1 MPRRVSGAGRVTV
14 ATRKAHADPFEVQA
28 AQWIVQLTDDDKQAC
43 ATAAAGFAA
52 WKAADPRHAAAAA
65 GMERLLAQLDG
76 LRDQAG
82 GSMGPA
88 GAGLAAAVARPPS
101 RARRHAAS
109 VLGMA
114 LGVALVLGVP
124 AWLALQHYSAAYL
137 LADIRVAG
145 GEWRSH
151 TLADGSRITLNGGSA
166 VNVRYDGARR
176 VVELVQGEVLVDVAR
191 DVHRPFDVETAQGSM
206 RALGTRFVVTR
217 DGDATV
223 LSMLESRVAVRA
235 VQKTRTA
242 RAAETDHAGAA
253 GQPRSAL
260 PGTPTVVVAGERVR
274 IDAAGVG
281 PVENVD
287 PAAINDAWRLHQLVV
302 DNQPLSNVLD
312 QLDRQRPGRIV
323 FNRAALAGI
332 RVSAVLPLD
341 DTDRALDLLLTNFP
355 QLRIRTVSPYLV
367 LVDLPQK

>member
-1 MPRRVSGAGRVTV
+1 MAAMAG
-14 ATRKAHADPFEVQA
+14 ADPLEVQA
-28 AQWIVQLTDDDKQAC
+28 AQWLVQLSGDDEQAS

-101 RARRHAAS
+101 RVRRHAAS
-109 VLGMA
+109 VLGLV
-114 LGVALVLGVP
+114 LGIALVLAVP
-124 AWLALQHYSAAYL
+124 AWLALQHCSPAYL
-137 LADIRVAG
+137 LADIRAAG
-145 GEWRSH
+145 GEWHSR

-176 VVELVQGEVLVDVAR
+176 VVELVQGEILVDVAKDAR
-191 DVHRPFDVETAQGSM
+191 RPFDVETAQGSM

-217 DGDATV
+217 DSDTTV

-235 VQKTRTA
+235 ANKAQ
-242 RAAETDHAGAA
+242 AA
-253 GQPRSAL
+253 
-260 PGTPTVVVAGERVR
+260 PTEVVAGERVR
-274 IDAAGVG
+274 IDATGVG
-281 PVENVD
+281 PVEQVD
-287 PAAINDAWRLHQLVV
+287 PAAISDAWRLHQLVV
-302 DNQPLSNVLD
+302 DNQPLSNVLE
-312 QLDRQRPGRIV
+312 QLGRQRPGRIV
-323 FNRAALAGI
+323 FNRAALDGI

-341 DTDRALDLLLTNFP
+341 DTDRALHLLLTNFP
-355 QLRIRTVSPYLV
+355 QLRIRTVSRYLV
-367 LVDLPQK
+367 LVDVPTP

>member
-1 MPRRVSGAGRVTV
+1 MA
-14 ATRKAHADPFEVQA
+14 ATASADPLEVQA
-28 AQWIVQLTDDDKQAC
+28 AQWLVQLSGDDEQAS

-76 LRDQAG
+76 LGDQAG

-101 RARRHAAS
+101 RVRRHIA
-109 VLGMA
+109 LA
-114 LGVALVLGVP
+114 LGIAMVLAVP
-124 AWLALQHYSAAYL
+124 AWLALPHYSPAYL

-145 GEWRSH
+145 GEWHSR

-176 VVELVQGEVLVDVAR
+176 VVELVQGDILVDVAHDSR
-191 DVHRPFDVETAQGSM
+191 RPFDVETAQGSM

-217 DGDATV
+217 DSDATV

-235 VQKTRTA
+235 ANKAQ
-242 RAAETDHAGAA
+242 AA
-253 GQPRSAL
+253 
-260 PGTPTVVVAGERVR
+260 PTEVVAGGRVR
-274 IDAAGVG
+274 IDASGVC
-281 PVENVD
+281 PVEQVD
-287 PAAINDAWRLHQLVV
+287 PAGISDAWRLHQLVV

-312 QLDRQRPGRIV
+312 QLGRQRPGRIV
-323 FNRAALAGI
+323 FNHAALDGI

-341 DTDRALDLLLTNFP
+341 DTDRALSLLLTNFP
-355 QLRIRTVSPYLV
+355 QLRIRTVSRYLV
-367 LVDLPQK
+367 LVDVPTP

>member
-1 MPRRVSGAGRVTV
+1 M
-14 ATRKAHADPFEVQA
+14 
-28 AQWIVQLTDDDKQAC
+28 
-43 ATAAAGFAA
+43 
-52 WKAADPRHAAAAA
+52 
-65 GMERLLAQLDG
+65 
-76 LRDQAG
+76 
-82 GSMGPA
+82 
-88 GAGLAAAVARPPS
+88 
-101 RARRHAAS
+101 
-109 VLGMA
+109 
-114 LGVALVLGVP
+114 LGVP

-145 GEWRSH
+145 GEWRSR

-166 VNVRYDGARR
+166 VNVRFDGARR
-176 VVELVQGEVLVDVAR
+176 VMELVQGEVLVDVAR
-191 DVHRPFDVETAQGSM
+191 DPHRPFDVETAQGSM

-253 GQPRSAL
+253 GQARSAL
-260 PGTPTVVVAGERVR
+260 PGTRAGQTLAGAAPAVVVAGERVR

-287 PAAINDAWRLHQLVV
+287 PAAISDAWRLHQLVV